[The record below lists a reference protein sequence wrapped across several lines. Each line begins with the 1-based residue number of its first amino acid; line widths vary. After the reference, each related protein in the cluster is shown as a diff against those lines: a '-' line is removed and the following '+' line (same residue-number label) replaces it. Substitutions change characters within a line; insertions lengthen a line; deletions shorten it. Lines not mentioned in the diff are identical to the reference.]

1 MICGTLIGITFA
13 IFSNFQVDF
22 PSQRDLEDHLDE
34 QHCLCEPCKRYFPS
48 AYELGQH
55 DIQCHNW
62 CNICDRYFRNEND
75 YAWFVPMSSLNCY
88 CPYLNARQHQRN
100 ARREECF
107 GCCRTFGSFSAMLI
121 HLEAGTCSKG
131 VDLSDI
137 HEIAFECYQARKYT
151 QDQNDYF
158 PYFCPDPGCGR
169 EVLSLSSL
177 SACGD

>member
-62 CNICDRYFRNEND
+62 CNICDRYFRNENN
-75 YAWFVPMSSLNCY
+75 YACTN
-88 CPYLNARQHQRN
+88 
-100 ARREECF
+100 E
-107 GCCRTFGSFSAMLI
+107 RTTRGMLRLLPNIRVVLCHADPPRSGDMLKGRGS
-121 HLEAGTCSKG
+121 
-131 VDLSDI
+131 
-137 HEIAFECYQARKYT
+137 
-151 QDQNDYF
+151 
-158 PYFCPDPGCGR
+158 
-169 EVLSLSSL
+169 
-177 SACGD
+177 